1 MLSFLH
7 QVSVFSE
14 ELRRENVVFKIK
26 TRSWC
31 VSCQYK
37 ASISCSQRV
46 RWGTLLNL
54 GGIGMDYRGCRILA
68 YWGSMCVCGGGVGK
82 TSSTFLP
89 HQVSQKMRENGEKE
103 LARLFHPIAR

>member
-68 YWGSMCVCGGGVGK
+68 YWGSMCMCGGGCWEDIFHLSAPSGFPENEREWRK
-82 TSSTFLP
+82 RIST
-89 HQVSQKMRENGEKE
+89 
-103 LARLFHPIAR
+103 PIPSNS